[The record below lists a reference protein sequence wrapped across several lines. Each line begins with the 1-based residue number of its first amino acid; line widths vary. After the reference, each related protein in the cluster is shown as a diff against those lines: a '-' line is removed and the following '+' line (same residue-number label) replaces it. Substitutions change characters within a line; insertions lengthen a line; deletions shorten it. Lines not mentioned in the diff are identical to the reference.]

1 MHAQIKAS
9 PDDTAENIQRILN
22 ALSAAEINI
31 EAIAPDFD
39 PPHVRVLVSHDDV
52 NGAMAALSE
61 EGLTPEIKSALG
73 LTIPD
78 VPSALKKAL
87 DSIARR
93 GFKVESVL
101 TLGKSDQQQDKVKVS
116 IGVAKT
122 VIHGWDDEF
131 DGIQAEI
138 EQEIA

>member
-9 PDDTAENIQRILN
+9 PDDTAENVQRILN
-22 ALSAAEINI
+22 ALAAAEINI
-31 EAIAPDFD
+31 LAIAPDFD
-39 PPHVRVLVSHDDV
+39 PPHVRVLVAHDDMK
-52 NGAMAALSE
+52 NALSALSDA
-61 EGLTPEIKSALG
+61 GLTPEEKSALP
-73 LTIPD
+73 LTISDAPGQ
-78 VPSALKKAL
+78 LKKAL

-101 TLGKSDQQQDKVKVS
+101 TLGKSDQPNTVKVS
-116 IGVAKT
+116 VGVAKT

-131 DGIQAEI
+131 EGIQAEI

>member
-9 PDDTAENIQRILN
+9 PDNTAANVQQILN
-22 ALSAAEINI
+22 ALAAAGINV

-39 PPHVRVLVSHDDV
+39 PPHVRVLVSHQDMDD
-52 NGAMAALSE
+52 AMSALSNA
-61 EGLTPEIKSALG
+61 GLTPQIKSALG

-78 VPSALKKAL
+78 VPNALKKAL

-101 TLGKSDQQQDKVKVS
+101 TLGKSDQQDTVKVS

-131 DGIQAEI
+131 EGLQAEI

>member
-1 MHAQIKAS
+1 MHQQIKAS

-22 ALSAAEINI
+22 ALGAAGINI
-31 EAIAPDFD
+31 QAIAPDFD

-52 NGAMAALSE
+52 DGAMDALSS

-78 VPSALKKAL
+78 VPNALKKAL

-101 TLGKSDQQQDKVKVS
+101 TLGKSDQQDTVKVS
-116 IGVAKT
+116 VGVAKT

-131 DGIQAEI
+131 EGLQTEI

>member
-39 PPHVRVLVSHDDV
+39 PPHVRVLVKHQDMD
-52 NGAMAALSE
+52 AALAALAN

-78 VPSALKKAL
+78 APSALKKAL

-93 GFKVESVL
+93 GFRVESVL
-101 TLGKSDQQQDKVKVS
+101 TLGKSDQQNTVKVS
-116 IGVAKT
+116 VGVAKT

-131 DGIQAEI
+131 EGIQAEI

>member
-39 PPHVRVLVSHDDV
+39 PPHVRVLVKHDDMD
-52 NGAMAALSE
+52 AALAALSN

-78 VPSALKKAL
+78 APSALKKAL

-101 TLGKSDQQQDKVKVS
+101 TLGKADQQNTVKVS
-116 IGVAKT
+116 VGVAKT

-131 DGIQAEI
+131 EGIQAEI

>member
-9 PDDTAENIQRILN
+9 PDDTSENIQRILN

-39 PPHVRVLVSHDDV
+39 PPHVRVLVKHDDMD
-52 NGAMAALSE
+52 AALAALSN

-78 VPSALKKAL
+78 APSALKKAL

-101 TLGKSDQQQDKVKVS
+101 TLGKADQQNTVKVS
-116 IGVAKT
+116 VGVAKT

-131 DGIQAEI
+131 EGIQAEI

>member
-39 PPHVRVLVSHDDV
+39 PPHVRVLVKHDDMD
-52 NGAMAALSE
+52 AALAALSN

-78 VPSALKKAL
+78 APSALKKAL

-101 TLGKSDQQQDKVKVS
+101 TLGKSDQVNTVKVS
-116 IGVAKT
+116 VGVAKT

>member
-9 PDDTAENIQRILN
+9 PYDTAENLQRILN
-22 ALSAAEINI
+22 ALAAAGINI

-39 PPHVRVLVSHDDV
+39 PPHVRVLVKHEDVDD
-52 NGAMAALSE
+52 AMSALSNA
-61 EGLTPEIKSALG
+61 GLTPEIKSALG

-78 VPSALKKAL
+78 EPSSLKKAL
-87 DSIARR
+87 DGIARR
-93 GFKVESVL
+93 GLTVESIL
-101 TLGKSDQQQDKVKVS
+101 TLGTSDQPNTVKVS

-131 DGIQAEI
+131 ETIQAEI